1 MKLFYQLSSKQQDAA
16 IEHCA
21 DLVAN
26 NAIEH
31 GLKIEAT
38 DDTDGKALKDRIDAI
53 LKSLKMN
60 VELKTREDKLQFL
73 MDDEVFSDTIFE
85 LASEM
90 ANNAFYHD
98 NDELVVFTDALDSRV
113 ASNDDEDEAADDEA
127 DEDIKTVE
135 DLVRPHLKKL
145 LN

>member
-1 MKLFYQLSSKQQDAA
+1 
-16 IEHCA
+16 
-21 DLVAN
+21 
-26 NAIEH
+26 
-31 GLKIEAT
+31 
-38 DDTDGKALKDRIDAI
+38 
-53 LKSLKMN
+53 
-60 VELKTREDKLQFL
+60 
-73 MDDEVFSDTIFE
+73 VFSDTIFE

-90 ANNAFYHD
+90 AHNAFYHD